1 MKIII
6 VGCGKVGKA
15 TIESLIKEKH
25 NIVAIDHNPKVI
37 EMVTN
42 TYDVM
47 AVCGLATSL
56 EILQE
61 AGVSQADL
69 FIAVTQNDEV
79 NMLACFLA
87 HSLGAKNTI
96 ARVRERNY
104 NDDGLRFISKQL
116 GISVALNPER
126 LTAESVFNRLQL
138 PTSVDV
144 DTFAGK
150 KIQLLET
157 VLREESKIVGLTLAQ
172 IRQKCS
178 VPFVVCAV
186 KRGKQVYIPTGPFVL
201 QEGDR
206 VAFMVKGTDTNKFLR
221 AIGLV
226 QKQTRDIIILGAST
240 IGYYLAK
247 TLVDNNYNVK
257 IIEKN
262 ATRCAEI
269 SETLPSSI
277 SIIHGDGSD
286 HELLLEEGL
295 KTTDALVAL
304 TGRDEDN
311 IVIALYAQN
320 QKIPKVVAKVNDIH
334 KYAIVEKL
342 GLPTPVNAQKIVA
355 DIVCRYARA
364 LNNTLGSSIETMYTL
379 MDGGAEALE
388 FVMLSDSKL
397 IGIKLKDLQ
406 LKPNFIIAG
415 IIRGK
420 ETIIPTGEDALQI
433 GDRVIVIATGRHL
446 MVLEDI
452 LR

>member
-1 MKIII
+1 MKIIV
-6 VGCGKVGKA
+6 VGCGKVGKS

-47 AVCGLATSL
+47 AVCGLATSM
-56 EILQE
+56 EILTQ
-61 AGVSQADL
+61 ANVAQADL
-69 FIAVTQNDEV
+69 FVAVTQNDEV

-87 HSLGAKNTI
+87 RSLGAKHTI
-96 ARVRERNY
+96 ARIRESNY

-126 LTAESVFNRLQL
+126 LTAESLFNRLQL
-138 PTSVDV
+138 PASVDV

-178 VPFVVCAV
+178 VPFVACAV
-186 KRGKQVYIPTGPFVL
+186 KRGKQVHIPTGPFVL
-201 QEGDR
+201 QVGDK

-221 AIGLV
+221 SIGLV
-226 QKQTRDIIILGAST
+226 QKHTRDIIILGAST

-247 TLVDNNYNVK
+247 TLADNNYGVK

-262 ATRCAEI
+262 PTRCAEI

-277 SIIHGDGSD
+277 DIIYGDGSD

-311 IVIALYAQN
+311 IIVALYATNQN
-320 QKIPKVVAKVNDIH
+320 VPKVVPKVNDSH

-342 GLPTPVNAQKIVA
+342 GLPTPVNAQRIVA

-379 MDGGAEALE
+379 MDGSAEALE
-388 FVMLSDSKL
+388 FVVLFDCKL
-397 IGIKLKDLQ
+397 IGKKLKDLQ

-433 GDRVIVIATGRHL
+433 GDHVIVIATGKRL
-446 MVLEDI
+446 MDLADMV
-452 LR
+452 R